1 MQRFGDR
8 QPSCHTLDRLSRALG
23 SSARISAAIFGSR
36 VLGLLRESVFAALF
50 GAGAVADAYQVAF
63 RVPNLLRDLFAEG
76 ALSSAFVPTFTSALH
91 DEGRARADALAD
103 LEMSGLLI
111 VTGAITGLAIVF
123 AEPIVLAMTRGFAG
137 DTAKLA
143 LAVELTRVMMPI
155 LVLVSLAAVWMGM
168 LNAQRRFVVPALAP
182 ALFNVVSI
190 VVGLALWLT
199 GTPVLEAVLAWSIG
213 TVAGGVVQAGI
224 QLVALVRL
232 GYRPRVRLRGLL
244 ADPGIRRI
252 VRLMGPAVIGI
263 AAVNVNVFV
272 NTGFAAELGDGP
284 VAQLQ
289 YAFRLFFLP
298 LGVFGVALATVTMTS
313 VSEEAARGD
322 ANALAARTHEGM
334 TAAWMLTTASAVGLA
349 FLAEP
354 IVRLIYRH
362 GATTTADARAIA
374 VVLQAYVVGLAPYA
388 LVKILAPG
396 FYTADRARIPMFASI
411 AGVAVNLAFNATTYR
426 LFGAPGL
433 AFGTTLGATVN
444 VLVLRIA
451 FDRVVTPLPRA
462 GAGRRMLALVVGNVV
477 MGALLFGIASTG
489 DLLVEAVAMPRPL
502 VDLAV
507 VAIGI
512 AAGFV
517 GFAVVLRELGY
528 PGADALLGMPTRIV
542 ARMRGR
548 ARPPEE
554 RE

>member
-1 MQRFGDR
+1 LGKGRR
-8 QPSCHTLDRLSRALG
+8 PCHTLAGLSGALG

-36 VLGLLRESVFAALF
+36 VLGLVRESVFAALF

-76 ALSSAFVPTFTSALH
+76 ALSSAFVPTFAKALH
-91 DEGRARADALAD
+91 DEGKARADALAD
-103 LEMSGLLI
+103 LAMCGLLV
-111 VTGAITGLAIVF
+111 VTGVITGLAIWF
-123 AEPIVLAMTRGFAG
+123 AEPIVLLMTRGFAG

-190 VVGLALWLT
+190 AVGLALWIT
-199 GTPVLEAVLAWSIG
+199 GTPVLQAVLAWSIG
-213 TVAGGVVQAGI
+213 TVAGGVVQALI
-224 QLVALVRL
+224 QLAALVRL
-232 GYRPRVRLRGLL
+232 GYLPRLRLRGLWE
-244 ADPGIRRI
+244 DPGIRRI

-322 ANALAARTHEGM
+322 AGALAARTHEGM

-349 FLAEP
+349 LLAEP

-411 AGVAVNLAFNATTYR
+411 AGVVVNLAFNATTYR

-433 AFGTTLGATVN
+433 AFGTTLGALVN

-462 GAGRRMLALVVGNVV
+462 GALRRVLALVVANVV
-477 MGALLFGIASTG
+477 MGALLFGIAASG
-489 DLLVEAVAMPRPL
+489 DLVAQSIAVPRPL
-502 VDLAV
+502 VDLVV

-512 AAGFV
+512 PVGFV
-517 GFAVVLRELGY
+517 GFAVVLRELEY
-528 PGADALLGMPTRIV
+528 PGAAALLGLPGRI
-542 ARMRGR
+542 AQRFRGGT
-548 ARPPEE
+548 RPPGEQP
-554 RE
+554 